1 MSGSLIGSAE
11 KFAKGGGVDSKE
23 IKKRLEEI
31 RKELRAEK
39 ISYGELAELQSLKK
53 YIDPSDVELLEA
65 AGVPEKHEDG
75 GGVAEGWTDAEML
88 ETGGGIA
95 KSSSQGIYWANKIAG
110 EKKNIWSDKVV
121 KVEEHKNHKGRV
133 DSYHIIIDGKA
144 MRKFENAED
153 AKAFA
158 ISFDSEI
165 KRLNAQKHEDGGGV
179 AEGWTDAELMA
190 KGGGVKQ
197 KGTSVSSLDKLEKA
211 KRVGYRFTDKKA
223 KQLHLGANA
232 KPTAEEIKK
241 MKNGKGVYY
250 ENRKNRSDKS
260 RMKKLEDGGVA
271 EGWTDAELMAK
282 GGKLDG
288 TVVYNKSWNAW
299 FTIKGGKLYSKTDYA
314 YTGTKP
320 LSFYSD
326 VKWELVNQENSP
338 LLMKEKG
345 ENGIDGIK
353 ADIKRMLEGG
363 GGVAE
368 GWTDA
373 ELLEKG
379 GAAKAK
385 KKGGGNSGM
394 MAKIQSGAKALRAEH
409 PSMKWTDCIK
419 KSAANLKAK
428 GELHN

>member
-1 MSGSLIGSAE
+1 MLHNFIMSGSLIGSAE
-11 KFAKGGGVDSKE
+11 KFAKGGGVASKE

-75 GGVAEGWTDAEML
+75 GGVAEGWTDAE
-88 ETGGGIA
+88 
-95 KSSSQGIYWANKIAG
+95 
-110 EKKNIWSDKVV
+110 
-121 KVEEHKNHKGRV
+121 
-133 DSYHIIIDGKA
+133 
-144 MRKFENAED
+144 
-153 AKAFA
+153 
-158 ISFDSEI
+158 
-165 KRLNAQKHEDGGGV
+165 
-179 AEGWTDAELMA
+179 LMA
-190 KGGGVKQ
+190 KGGKLYGDKFVEIGGYDENMFYARNFGHVETEKKGKIELAVVAQIMDLEGAVPKNELPKDGNFQLDITIVPYEKYISKKLKESATEDSGGGNLLMQVVEYMGGVNYQPQEKVHFKTQKDAEKYLFSKELNDQISGNGLMSGFIMDRQFNRAGQTNWERLAYMTGESDKFYAEGGGVANGWSDSDLLVRGGKVKQ

-232 KPTAEEIKK
+232 KPTEEEIKK

-260 RMKKLEDGGVA
+260 RMKKLED
-271 EGWTDAELMAK
+271 
-282 GGKLDG
+282 
-288 TVVYNKSWNAW
+288 
-299 FTIKGGKLYSKTDYA
+299 
-314 YTGTKP
+314 
-320 LSFYSD
+320 
-326 VKWELVNQENSP
+326 
-338 LLMKEKG
+338 
-345 ENGIDGIK
+345 
-353 ADIKRMLEGG
+353 

>member
-1 MSGSLIGSAE
+1 MLHNFIMSGSLIGSAE
-11 KFAKGGGVDSKE
+11 KFAKGGGVGKKYTVTDIKYDTDGEDIDLPTEMEITVPKGMTDS
-23 IKKRLEEI
+23 EEI
-31 RKELRAEK
+31 LEF
-39 ISYGELAELQSLKK
+39 ISDEISDRTGFSHEGFST
-53 YIDPSDVELLEA
+53 DPQIFA
-65 AGVPEKHEDG
+65 KG
-75 GGVAEGWTDAEML
+75 GGVAEGWTDADLMAK
-88 ETGGGIA
+88 GG
-95 KSSSQGIYWANKIAG
+95 
-110 EKKNIWSDKVV
+110 
-121 KVEEHKNHKGRV
+121 KVEVFEISKPK
-133 DSYHIIIDGKA
+133 DLEEFWAK
-144 MRKFENAED
+144 KENADKTIFFVEEMEGDGTDDMYFVVGEQTKKFYED
-153 AKAFA
+153 HQYWDYDGVYHNVDDAVKTATKKAKTTKGGVYAA
-158 ISFDSEI
+158 N
-165 KRLNAQKHEDGGGV
+165 LNVIRGFKDGGGV

-271 EGWTDAELMAK
+271 EGWTDAEL
-282 GGKLDG
+282 
-288 TVVYNKSWNAW
+288 
-299 FTIKGGKLYSKTDYA
+299 
-314 YTGTKP
+314 
-320 LSFYSD
+320 
-326 VKWELVNQENSP
+326 
-338 LLMKEKG
+338 
-345 ENGIDGIK
+345 
-353 ADIKRMLEGG
+353 
-363 GGVAE
+363 
-368 GWTDA
+368 
-373 ELLEKG
+373 LEKG

>member
-1 MSGSLIGSAE
+1 MLHNFIMSGSLIGSAE
-11 KFAKGGGVDSKE
+11 KFAKGGGVASKE

-75 GGVAEGWTDAEML
+75 GGVAKGWTDADLMAK
-88 ETGGGIA
+88 GG
-95 KSSSQGIYWANKIAG
+95 
-110 EKKNIWSDKVV
+110 
-121 KVEEHKNHKGRV
+121 KVEVFEISKPK
-133 DSYHIIIDGKA
+133 DLEEFWAK
-144 MRKFENAED
+144 KENADKTIFFVEEMEGDGTDDMYFVVGEQTKKFYED
-153 AKAFA
+153 HQYWDYDGVYHNVDDAVKTATKKAKTTKGGVYAA
-158 ISFDSEI
+158 N
-165 KRLNAQKHEDGGGV
+165 LNVIRGFKDGGGV

-271 EGWTDAELMAK
+271 EGWTDAEL
-282 GGKLDG
+282 
-288 TVVYNKSWNAW
+288 
-299 FTIKGGKLYSKTDYA
+299 
-314 YTGTKP
+314 
-320 LSFYSD
+320 
-326 VKWELVNQENSP
+326 
-338 LLMKEKG
+338 
-345 ENGIDGIK
+345 
-353 ADIKRMLEGG
+353 
-363 GGVAE
+363 
-368 GWTDA
+368 
-373 ELLEKG
+373 LEKG

>member
-1 MSGSLIGSAE
+1 MLHNFIMSGSLIGSAE
-11 KFAKGGGVDSKE
+11 KFAKGGGVASKE

-75 GGVAEGWTDAEML
+75 GGVAKGWTDA
-88 ETGGGIA
+88 
-95 KSSSQGIYWANKIAG
+95 
-110 EKKNIWSDKVV
+110 D
-121 KVEEHKNHKGRV
+121 
-133 DSYHIIIDGKA
+133 
-144 MRKFENAED
+144 
-153 AKAFA
+153 
-158 ISFDSEI
+158 
-165 KRLNAQKHEDGGGV
+165 
-179 AEGWTDAELMA
+179 LMA
-190 KGGGVKQ
+190 KGGGVTNVTKNILKEYIFEYHYPKYKKQIAITQKYKVDVSKVIPIGGRGEDGFKLITLDGNDTGIVITLVNALQAIRKGEIEFEQIKDYFVKIKAIKNNEYAKGGGIKQ
-197 KGTSVSSLDKLEKA
+197 KGSSDTSLDKLEKA

-271 EGWTDAELMAK
+271 EGWTDAEL
-282 GGKLDG
+282 
-288 TVVYNKSWNAW
+288 
-299 FTIKGGKLYSKTDYA
+299 
-314 YTGTKP
+314 
-320 LSFYSD
+320 
-326 VKWELVNQENSP
+326 
-338 LLMKEKG
+338 
-345 ENGIDGIK
+345 
-353 ADIKRMLEGG
+353 
-363 GGVAE
+363 
-368 GWTDA
+368 
-373 ELLEKG
+373 LEKG